1 MLRARHVGV
10 GVPRDVLAQRSRRVS
25 TRGFCSGNP
34 TFPTRRA
41 TGSRAARPSRSRDA
55 PMDARPIAVGFP
67 HASSP
72 SLNAPHA
79 PRVRRARL
87 SVAPCRSSV
96 RLIADVSSSLSPP
109 QPPKAP
115 ESKAAKAATAMAG
128 GKGKKKKWS
137 KGKNKEKANNQV
149 LFEQSTYDKLMAEV
163 PKYKM
168 ISVSILTDRLRI
180 TCSLARKAI
189 AVLIAQGHI
198 KPVTMHSKQQIYTRT
213 TADE

>member
-115 ESKAAKAATAMAG
+115 ESKAAKAAKAMAG

-168 ISVSILTDRLRI
+168 ILRLHPHRPSPHHLLPRPQGDRRPHRPGPHQ
-180 TCSLARKAI
+180 ARDHALQ
-189 AVLIAQGHI
+189 AADL
-198 KPVTMHSKQQIYTRT
+198 HSHHRG
-213 TADE
+213 

>member
-1 MLRARHVGV
+1 MLRARRVGV

-96 RLIADVSSSLSPP
+96 RLIADVSSSRSPP

-115 ESKAAKAATAMAG
+115 DSQAAKAAKAMAG
-128 GKGKKKKWS
+128 GKGKKRS
-137 KGKNKEKANNQV
+137 GPRER
-149 LFEQSTYDKLMAEV
+149 T
-163 PKYKM
+163 
-168 ISVSILTDRLRI
+168 RR
-180 TCSLARKAI
+180 R
-189 AVLIAQGHI
+189 
-198 KPVTMHSKQQIYTRT
+198 RT
-213 TADE
+213 TRCSSSSPPMTSSWPRSPSTR